1 MPFGDQSPRRTALG
15 LTWPNGSGLGVLVP
29 MLGGRYRLW
38 HTGTSCPTIRAGI
51 RSNGWFNGWARAAC
65 RVVTPGH
72 SREFLKG
79 CNLLEERIPIVG
91 EGAAHDIPQRFRQVA
106 QRLVDSPQLDFN
118 VRQRFQG
125 QAVLLRILDHGR

>member
-1 MPFGDQSPRRTALG
+1 MLVAMP
-15 LTWPNGSGLGVLVP
+15 
-29 MLGGRYRLW
+29 GGRYRLW
-38 HTGTSCPTIRAGI
+38 PTGTSCPTIRAGI
-51 RSNGWFNGWARAAC
+51 RSNGWVNGWARAAC
-65 RVVTPGH
+65 RRVTPGH

>member
-1 MPFGDQSPRRTALG
+1 MPFGDQSRMRTALG
-15 LTWPNGSGLGVLVP
+15 LTWPNGSGLGVLVA

-38 HTGTSCPTIRAGI
+38 HTGTSCPTMLAGI
-51 RSNGWFNGWARAAC
+51 QSNGLVNGWARAAC
-65 RVVTPGH
+65 RRVTPGH

-118 VRQRFQG
+118 VRQSFQG